1 MVRNKVMSRLDTR
14 RVIREDLDDLLV
26 LLFIYLFF
34 LFGLV
39 AGMAVG
45 RGEAITW
52 IYYDYLQ
59 NEVSFD
65 KSTSLLQLPVPSL
78 DKGGGLH

>member
-26 LLFIYLFF
+26 LLFIYLYF

-39 AGMAVG
+39 ARVAVG
-45 RGEAITW
+45 WGEAITW
-52 IYYDYLQ
+52 IYHEYLK

-65 KSTSLLQLPVPSL
+65 KI
-78 DKGGGLH
+78 H